1 VVSGIAP
8 LREELCSSAGAPK
21 VGVGTL
27 SVGCN
32 VDVVSAGVLAGLA
45 SVLGVVSGNESTDSL
60 LGVGCNAVV
69 AEAGART
76 GLVNGLGLVSGNAS
90 TDSLLRVGCNAV
102 VAEAGA
108 RTGLVN
114 GLDAVSGNESTPSL
128 PGADRP
134 FWVNGHPVMS
144 VAARLVAGA
153 AMPTVNFINESWL
166 L

>member
-1 VVSGIAP
+1 MVSGIAP

-60 LGVGCNAVV
+60 L
-69 AEAGART
+69 
-76 GLVNGLGLVSGNAS
+76 
-90 TDSLLRVGCNAV
+90 RVGCNAV

-114 GLDAVSGNESTPSL
+114 GLDAVSGNESTPRL

-144 VAARLVAGA
+144 VAARSVAGA

>member
-1 VVSGIAP
+1 MVSGIAP

-69 AEAGART
+69 TEAGAKT
-76 GLVNGLGLVSGNAS
+76 GLA
-90 TDSLLRVGCNAV
+90 
-102 VAEAGA
+102 
-108 RTGLVN
+108 N
-114 GLDAVSGNESTPSL
+114 GLDVVSGNESTPSL

-144 VAARLVAGA
+144 VASRLVAGA

>member
-1 VVSGIAP
+1 MVSGIAP

-76 GLVNGLGLVSGNAS
+76 GLVNGL
-90 TDSLLRVGCNAV
+90 
-102 VAEAGA
+102 
-108 RTGLVN
+108 
-114 GLDAVSGNESTPSL
+114 DAVSGNESTPSL

-144 VAARLVAGA
+144 VGARLVAGA

>member
-1 VVSGIAP
+1 MVSGIAP

-76 GLVNGLGLVSGNAS
+76 GLVNGL
-90 TDSLLRVGCNAV
+90 
-102 VAEAGA
+102 
-108 RTGLVN
+108 
-114 GLDAVSGNESTPSL
+114 DAVSGNESTPRL

-144 VAARLVAGA
+144 VASRLVAGA